1 MPRGKAHSDAVRAA
15 VMAALL
21 AGQSISEVATSY
33 NIDKSIVSR
42 WKRQIPNERLQAVAT
57 KKSHDFG
64 ELLGNYLATL
74 LKALTAQAEVAGDP
88 AYIKKQPAS
97 ELATLHG
104 VMADKG
110 IRLLEAA
117 QAANQ
122 DDGDLDSASE

>member
-21 AGQSISEVATSY
+21 AGQSISEVAADYKVDRSL
-33 NIDKSIVSR
+33 VSR
-42 WKRQIPNERLQAVAT
+42 WKRQIPKERLHAVAT
-57 KKSHDFG
+57 KKTYDFG
-64 ELLGNYLATL
+64 ELLGDYLAAL
-74 LKALTAQAEVAGDP
+74 LRSLTVQAEVAGDP
-88 AYIKKQPAS
+88 TYIKAQPAS

-117 QAANQ
+117 HASQEES
-122 DDGDLDSASE
+122 LDTASE